1 MPEDIDSI
9 LAAYA
14 DAARSAGGTR
24 LEDWVRRYPQH
35 ARALVEFA
43 VYDYVFERG
52 RTFEETAVERESLFL
67 SRAQAV
73 RERLMAA
80 NGLTATGAPASAIR
94 SLLAAAKER
103 GLSAAE
109 LAQRLQLGVSFI
121 VKLER
126 RLIRPESLPRKLV
139 ADLAQALDRAFA
151 DVAAYLQRPP
161 TLSAQASYR
170 ASRAPRLAGQE
181 EFEAALEASRDMT
194 EEQKSYWRDTLAE
207 KPDDTE

>member
-14 DAARSAGGTR
+14 DAARSPGGTR
-24 LEDWVRRYPQH
+24 LEEWVRRYPQH
-35 ARALVEFA
+35 ERALVEFA
-43 VYDYVFERG
+43 VYDYVFEHG

-80 NGLTATGAPASAIR
+80 SGLTAVGASTSAMQ
-94 SLLAAAKER
+94 SMLDSAKER

-126 RLIRPESLPRKLV
+126 RLIRPESLPRKLI
-139 ADLAQALDRAFA
+139 ADLAQVLGCTYA
-151 DVAAYLQRPP
+151 DVATYLQRPP
-161 TLSAQASYR
+161 TLSPQASYR

-194 EEQKSYWRDTLAE
+194 EAQKSYWRDALAE
-207 KPDDTE
+207 ETGDTE